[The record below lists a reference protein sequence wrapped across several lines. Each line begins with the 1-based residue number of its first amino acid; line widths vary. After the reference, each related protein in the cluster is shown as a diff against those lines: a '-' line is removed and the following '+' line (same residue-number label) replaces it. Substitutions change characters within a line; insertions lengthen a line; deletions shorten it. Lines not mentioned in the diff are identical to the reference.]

1 MSKNIKVND
10 SFIVNALRNCGY
22 NNYSALADIIDNSLE
37 PEVNSTY
44 VKVDFETE
52 GTGADKTT
60 VKSILVID
68 DGCGMTDEVLE
79 EAMSLGSETGK
90 NGSNN
95 LGMYGAGM
103 KTASFSIGQ
112 ILEVYT
118 KDSESDSVN
127 YATISLEDEISNNGG
142 ILVDYAKYGKGTEE
156 YEWFNSTVGADH
168 GTIVKI
174 SHLDRLSNG
183 NFYSFKG
190 TLENKISET
199 FNKYIYGNVVSF
211 YVGKNKVKFTDLTN
225 ETIGSELIEEGE
237 IIVDGNV
244 IKYRGF
250 YLPSD
255 DGNGGMDEDC
265 TSEKHIEKE
274 GVDTLPRTRNNQG
287 LYIYRQNRLVGKAI
301 VWGMWTRDYFYAP
314 FRCEIF
320 INGNCDYLFGSTFTK
335 MIGETSRSNISQEL
349 WDKLS
354 QKIKPIATEV
364 KRRVSAKYKAD
375 KKNNPEEQKKLQE
388 FYKQVTD
395 KQNNNMMLR
404 ANRSGSNKPKN
415 GVNKEHHTRGPQ
427 KNPNPIKIRSN
438 KWLDGFEER
447 PLGVTAEM
455 YGMERGNN
463 KRIIVINTDH
473 PFYQKFYSRLDNDLK
488 FTMAQ
493 IISCEEIA
501 KQNVNYYGAEEV
513 QQMIDAF
520 NEYQSSEVRKSLC
533 F

>member
-1 MSKNIKVND
+1 MKTIKVND

-60 VKSILVID
+60 IKSILVID

-90 NGSNN
+90 NGTNN

-112 ILEVYT
+112 KMEVFT
-118 KDSESDSVN
+118 KVSDGDVN
-127 YATISLEDEISNNGG
+127 YATISLENAINNHGG
-142 ILVDYAKYGKGTEE
+142 IFVDYAKYAEGTEE
-156 YEWFNSTVGADH
+156 YKWFKSTVGADH

-174 SHLDRLSNG
+174 SVLDKLSNR
-183 NFYSFKG
+183 NYQNFKG
-190 TLENKISET
+190 TLKNKIGEN
-199 FNKYIYGNVVSF
+199 FNKFIYANVVKF
-211 YVGKNKVKFTDLTN
+211 YVRKDEVPYVDLMGNSLTN
-225 ETIGSELIEEGE
+225 ELMGEGE
-237 IIVDGNV
+237 FEVDGHAISYKAWYIPMTGGVNDLV
-244 IKYRGF
+244 EDESHYESIN
-250 YLPSD
+250 
-255 DGNGGMDEDC
+255 GNEYI
-265 TSEKHIEKE
+265 SRSVK
-274 GVDTLPRTRNNQG
+274 NQG
-287 LYIYRQNRLVGKAI
+287 LYIYRQNRLVGKGLNLGL
-301 VWGMWTRDYFYAP
+301 WGRDGWVNG

-320 INGNCDYLFGSTFTK
+320 MDGNCDYLFGSTFTK
-335 MIGETSRSNISQEL
+335 MIGDSSKDNLSQSL
-349 WDKLS
+349 RDKLAS
-354 QKIKPIATEV
+354 EVLPYKEESVKRTKKESAARKENDPIA
-364 KRRVSAKYKAD
+364 KM
-375 KKNNPEEQKKLQE
+375 QKDD
-388 FYKQVTD
+388 FYKRVTE
-395 KQNNNMMLR
+395 KQNKNMMLK
-404 ANRSGSNKPKN
+404 ANRKGENKSKKDDD
-415 GVNKEHHTRGPQ
+415 KEHQTRGPQ
-427 KNPNPIKIRSN
+427 KNPNPIRERSN
-438 KWLDGFEER
+438 KWLDGFDER
-447 PLGVTAEM
+447 PMGRTADM
-455 YGMERGNN
+455 YGMELGNG

-513 QQMIDAF
+513 QNIIDNF
-520 NEYQSSEVRKSLC
+520 NAYQSSEVSKSLC

>member
-1 MSKNIKVND
+1 MLKVND

-60 VKSILVID
+60 IKSILVID
-68 DGCGMTDEVLE
+68 DGCGMTDDILE

-112 ILEVYT
+112 KMEIFT
-118 KDSESDSVN
+118 KVSDSDVN
-127 YATISLEDEISNNGG
+127 YSVISLENEINNHDG
-142 ILVDYAKYGKGTEE
+142 IFVDYAKYAEGTEE
-156 YEWFNSTVGADH
+156 YKWFKRTVGADH

-174 SHLDRLSNG
+174 SVLDRLSNN
-183 NFYSFKG
+183 NFYNFKG
-190 TLENKISET
+190 TLENKVSEI

-211 YVGKNKVKFTDLTN
+211 YVGKNKVRFTDLTN

-237 IIVDGNV
+237 ITIEGKK

-250 YLPSD
+250 YLPSV
-255 DGNGGMDEDC
+255 DGNGGVDYDSI
-265 TSEKHIEKE
+265 SESHLKRENID
-274 GVDTLPRTRNNQG
+274 VLPRTKNNQG

-301 VWGMWTRDYFYAP
+301 TWGIWTRDWYYTP

-320 INGNCDYLFGSTFTK
+320 IDGNCDYLFGSTFTK

-349 WDKLS
+349 LDELTP
-354 QKIKPIATEV
+354 KIMPLAKEV
-364 KRRVSAKYKAD
+364 KRRTSSKFKLE
-375 KKNNPEEQKKLQE
+375 KKSNPEEQKKSQE
-388 FYKQVTD
+388 FYKRVTD
-395 KQNNNMMLR
+395 NLNNNMLLR
-404 ANRSGSNKPKN
+404 ANRKGENKPK
-415 GVNKEHHTRGPQ
+415 GDDKKEHQTRGPQ

-447 PLGVTAEM
+447 PLGITAEM

-463 KRIIVINTDH
+463 KKIIVINTDH
-473 PFYQKFYSRLDNDLK
+473 PFYQKFYNRLDDDLK

-493 IISCEEIA
+493 IIACEEIA

-520 NEYQSSEVRKSLC
+520 NEYQSSEVRKSLM
-533 F
+533 